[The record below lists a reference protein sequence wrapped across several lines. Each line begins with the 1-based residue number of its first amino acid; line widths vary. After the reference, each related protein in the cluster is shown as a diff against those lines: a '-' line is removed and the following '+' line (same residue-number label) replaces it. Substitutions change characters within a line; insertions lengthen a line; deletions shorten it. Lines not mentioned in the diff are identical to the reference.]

1 MNSKGVKY
9 CFKNDSRK
17 AVYTA
22 EECPNLFYG
31 RGYVQLTWY
40 DNYLRAGSELG
51 VDLVKNPELALQPEI
66 AAKIMR
72 LGIVGGWFTG
82 RKLAH
87 YFSGSLK
94 DFVNAHAIINGDVK
108 KNGQ

>member
-1 MNSKGVKY
+1 M
-9 CFKNDSRK
+9 
-17 AVYTA
+17 
-22 EECPNLFYG
+22 
-31 RGYVQLTWY
+31 
-40 DNYLRAGSELG
+40 G

-72 LGIVGGWFTG
+72 LGMVGGWFTG

-94 DFVNAHAIINGDVK
+94 DFVNARAIINGDVK